1 MESPLRGNLQLF
13 GRYFIDCSKIQFKC
27 NQCGKLHDM
36 KILVVEDE
44 QQVASFIK
52 QGLEEQSFSVEVA
65 YDGQIGKR
73 LALSRDY
80 DVLLLDIVIPG
91 INGFELCREL
101 KREKPTLP
109 ILMLT
114 TLGTTDDKVEGF
126 ESGADDYLLKPF
138 EFAELTARIKAL
150 ARRPSMNGTPYGSI
164 LRFEDLRLDTERKIA
179 RRSGKVIKLAA
190 KEFKLLEFFMHNP
203 RRVISR
209 AELAEK
215 VWDLRFETGTN
226 VVEVYINM
234 LRNKID
240 RDFEPKLLQTRIGLG
255 YALSKDE

>member
-1 MESPLRGNLQLF
+1 
-13 GRYFIDCSKIQFKC
+13 
-27 NQCGKLHDM
+27 M
-36 KILVVEDE
+36 KVLIIEDE

-52 QGLEEQSFSVEVA
+52 QGLEEQSIQADVA
-65 YDGQIGKR
+65 YDGNIGKR

-80 DVLLLDIVIPG
+80 DVVILDIVIPG
-91 INGFELCREL
+91 INGFDLCRQL
-101 KREKPTLP
+101 KKEKPGLP

-114 TLGTTDDKVEGF
+114 TLGTTEDKVEGF
-126 ESGADDYLLKPF
+126 DSGTDDYLLKPF
-138 EFAELTARIKAL
+138 EFAELIARIRAL
-150 ARRPSMNGTPYGSI
+150 TRRPSMAGGSYNNV
-164 LRFEDLRLDTERKIA
+164 LRFEDLRLDTERKVA

-203 RRVISR
+203 NRVISR

-215 VWDLRFETGTN
+215 VWDLKFETGTN

-240 RDFEPKLLQTRIGLG
+240 RDFEPKLIQTRIGLG

>member
-1 MESPLRGNLQLF
+1 V
-13 GRYFIDCSKIQFKC
+13 
-27 NQCGKLHDM
+27 
-36 KILVVEDE
+36 KILVIEDE

-52 QGLEEQSFSVEVA
+52 QGLEEQSFDVDVA
-65 YDGQIGKR
+65 YDGTIGKR
-73 LALSRDY
+73 LALGREY
-80 DVLLLDIVIPG
+80 DVVLLDIIIPG
-91 INGFELCREL
+91 INGFELCRQL
-101 KREKPTLP
+101 KHEKPGLP

-126 ESGADDYLLKPF
+126 DSGADDYLLKPF
-138 EFAELTARIKAL
+138 EFAELIARIRAL
-150 ARRPSMNGTPYGSI
+150 ARRPSVGGSLYGSI
-164 LRFEDLRLDTERKIA
+164 LRYEDLRLDTERKIA
-179 RRSGKVIKLAA
+179 RRAGKVIRLAA

-203 RRVISR
+203 GRVISK

-215 VWDLRFETGTN
+215 VWDLNFETGTN

>member
-1 MESPLRGNLQLF
+1 
-13 GRYFIDCSKIQFKC
+13 
-27 NQCGKLHDM
+27 M

-52 QGLEEQSFSVEVA
+52 QGLEEQAFDVDVA
-65 YDGQIGKR
+65 YDGMIGKR

-80 DVLLLDIVIPG
+80 DVVLLDIIIPG
-91 INGFELCREL
+91 INGFDLCKEL
-101 KREKPTLP
+101 KKERPGIP

-138 EFAELTARIKAL
+138 EFAELIARLKAL
-150 ARRPSMNGTPYGSI
+150 TRRPSMVNTSFNNI

-179 RRSGKVIKLAA
+179 RRAGKVIKLAA

-203 RRVISR
+203 NRVISR
-209 AELAEK
+209 SELAEK
-215 VWDLRFETGTN
+215 VWDLKFETGTN

-240 RDFEPKLLQTRIGLG
+240 RDFEPKLLHTRIGLG